1 MSDILAI
8 KQELAELIA
17 QRQRLDLNECLD
29 AFDLTSRPTAAQQAF
44 LDGIHR
50 WPVRWAVCSNRSG
63 KTAVGG
69 RECAWI
75 FQENHPTF
83 KRPKEWG
90 TAPLQLIVMGRV
102 GEQIES
108 EIWAKKIKPFLEED
122 TYKEVRS
129 GNALQR
135 VIYTGEGPAHGNTI
149 IFLSHHHAEEAREK
163 AQAFTAQWVWVDEM
177 PGSSRLISEL
187 VMRTI
192 TSGGRFIGTFTP
204 LVRNIEI
211 KRQVDN
217 ADGVVAQRFNFLLAD
232 NPSFADRLDFILK
245 QIKDICTSEAEYR
258 CRVFGE
264 WMAPGTAVYKYD
276 EDRDWVP
283 VPTSYSPRWRHVAVV
298 DPAASGQA
306 GLGVFAEDPYTHL
319 WYCVKAKYLKGD
331 AAFVLVGQVEDEIRH
346 LNIFDRIC
354 DSNPSG
360 FYKEALRQGI
370 KYKPVMDK
378 QYKKDEFIEEVNKAL
393 SQETIKFCP
402 GSDTLA
408 EELVSAAWSETGEL
422 RIIGAS
428 RFHTADCLQYFL
440 KNKPAPEA
448 APRALMTP
456 MQALRAAHKEQAAIS
471 AKKQKQMKIRKRLY
485 GRR

>member
-1 MSDILAI
+1 MSDIRAI
-8 KQELAELIA
+8 KDELAELLDE
-17 QRQRLDLNECLD
+17 RHRLELNECLD
-29 AFDLTSRPTAAQQAF
+29 AFDVTSRPTSAQQAF
-44 LDGIHR
+44 LEGIHK
-50 WPVRWAVCSNRSG
+50 WAVRWAVCSNRSG

-75 FQENHPTF
+75 FQDNHPTF

-90 TAPLQLIVMGRV
+90 TAPLTMIVMGRV

-108 EIWAKKIKPFLEED
+108 EIWAKKIEPFLKPGS
-122 TYKEVRS
+122 YKPVRS

-135 VIYTGEGPAHGNTI
+135 VINLENGNVI

-177 PGSSRLISEL
+177 PGSARLISEL
-187 VMRTI
+187 VMRTV

-232 NPSFADRLDFILK
+232 NPAFADRLDFILK
-245 QIKDICTSEAEYR
+245 QIRDISTSEAEYR

-276 EDRDWVP
+276 EDRHWKVL
-283 VPTSYSPRWRHVAVV
+283 PTYYNKMWRHVVVV

-306 GLGVFAEDPYTHL
+306 GLAVFAEDPIVKL
-319 WYCVKAKYLKGD
+319 WYCTKAKYIKGD
-331 AAFVLVGQVEDEIRH
+331 AAYVLVQQVEDEVKS
-346 LNIFDRIC
+346 LNVVRRVC

-360 FYKEALRQGI
+360 YYKEALRQQI
-370 KYKPVMDK
+370 TYIPVMDK
-378 QYKKDEFIEEVNKAL
+378 QYKKDEFIEAVNTAL
-393 SQETIKFCP
+393 AQDNIAFAP

-408 EELVSAAWSETGEL
+408 EELVAAAWSETGEL
-422 RIIGAS
+422 RIIGGS

-448 APRALMTP
+448 HPRGLMTP
-456 MQALRAAHKEQAAIS
+456 MQALRASHKEQAAET
-471 AKKQKQMKIRKRLY
+471 AKKQTRARIRRRLY